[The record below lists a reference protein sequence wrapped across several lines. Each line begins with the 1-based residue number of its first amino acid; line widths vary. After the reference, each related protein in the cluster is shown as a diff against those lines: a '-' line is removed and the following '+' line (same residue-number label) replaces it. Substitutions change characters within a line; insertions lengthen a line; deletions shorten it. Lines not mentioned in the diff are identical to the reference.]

1 HNNIYALDINYSDSL
16 LPVDFTFHLPDSA
29 SAFALNF
36 DSNEDDSAQLSGKY
50 IFPVYTDAGQPTPNS
65 LVAKTYFYDGLG
77 SYLLHQTAHP
87 DTALQLME
95 KAFKQHPGLKKKWR
109 KHYLQTFLSAKGK
122 DGFVEVQNKLDTL
135 LSD

>member
-1 HNNIYALDINYSDSL
+1 
-16 LPVDFTFHLPDSA
+16 
-29 SAFALNF
+29 
-36 DSNEDDSAQLSGKY
+36 

-122 DGFVEVQNKLDTL
+122 DGFVEVQNKLDAL
-135 LSD
+135 LSDSADINNYKLAVNLYNKMRKRTLADSLKEVAIAK